1 MYSKPIEDVKE
12 RVKKYRVAVNTEK
25 DPLTGLSV
33 KFPRREGN
41 IYTFQSEEPEE
52 KLRDAFGK
60 AGELLLFEAYGMT
73 LNEIFIY
80 ETKEEDNEIEGIFA
94 K

>member
-1 MYSKPIEDVKE
+1 MQ
-12 RVKKYRVAVNTEK
+12 A
-25 DPLTGLSV
+25 
-33 KFPRREGN
+33 
-41 IYTFQSEEPEE
+41 
-52 KLRDAFGK
+52 AFGK